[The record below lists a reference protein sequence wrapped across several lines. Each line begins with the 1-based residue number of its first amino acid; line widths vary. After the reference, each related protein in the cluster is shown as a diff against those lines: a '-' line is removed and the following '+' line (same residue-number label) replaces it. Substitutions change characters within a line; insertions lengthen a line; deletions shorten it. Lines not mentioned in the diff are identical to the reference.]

1 MVNHIESIEC
11 VTFLECRDWIFTFM
25 MPRARLLLG
34 YLSWLWSSQIFFS
47 RLCKKKK
54 TKKNR
59 ARQIRITHH
68 EARKVK
74 SAEHVARSICRA
86 RTVERKIKR

>member
-1 MVNHIESIEC
+1 M
-11 VTFLECRDWIFTFM
+11 T
-25 MPRARLLLG
+25 RLLIMAMVFTHL
-34 YLSWLWSSQIFFS
+34 FFQTVQ
-47 RLCKKKK
+47 KK

-86 RTVERKIKR
+86 RTVERKIKI